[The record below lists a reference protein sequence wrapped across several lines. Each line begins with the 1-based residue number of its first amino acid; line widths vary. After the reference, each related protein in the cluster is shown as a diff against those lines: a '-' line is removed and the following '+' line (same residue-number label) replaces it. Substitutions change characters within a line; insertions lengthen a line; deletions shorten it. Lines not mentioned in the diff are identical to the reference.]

1 MPQAKRKCPALKAF
15 PPACHC
21 ILIFMLDY
29 EITTRDLKQL
39 LASDLSE
46 KPVVLDVR
54 EPWEFEAARI
64 EGSTL
69 ISMGDIPS
77 RAFNELDPEA
87 HIVTVCHHG
96 VRSMNVA
103 VWLRNQG
110 FENAQSLRGGIDAWS
125 AEIDPAVP
133 RY

>member
-1 MPQAKRKCPALKAF
+1 MN
-15 PPACHC
+15 
-21 ILIFMLDY
+21 MLDY
-29 EITTRDLKQL
+29 EITTQELGRL
-39 LASDLSE
+39 LSSDGSE
-46 KPVVLDVR
+46 RHILLDVR
-54 EPWEFEAARI
+54 EPWEHAAAHI
-64 EGSTL
+64 KGSTL
-69 ISMGDIPS
+69 MPMGDIPS
-77 RAFNELDPEA
+77 RAFQELDPEA
-87 HIVTVCHHG
+87 HIIAICHHG

>member
-1 MPQAKRKCPALKAF
+1 MN
-15 PPACHC
+15 
-21 ILIFMLDY
+21 MLDY
-29 EITTRDLKQL
+29 EITTQELGRL
-39 LASDLSE
+39 LNADGSE
-46 KPVVLDVR
+46 RHVLLDVR
-54 EPWEFEAARI
+54 EPWEYAAAHI
-64 EGSTL
+64 QGSTL
-69 ISMGDIPS
+69 MPMGDIPS
-77 RAFNELDPEA
+77 RAFQELDPEA
-87 HIVTVCHHG
+87 HIVAICHHG

>member
-1 MPQAKRKCPALKAF
+1 
-15 PPACHC
+15 
-21 ILIFMLDY
+21 MLDY
-29 EITTRDLKQL
+29 EITTQDLKQL
-39 LASDLSE
+39 LAADASE

-54 EPWEFEAARI
+54 EPWEFDAAHI
-64 EGSTL
+64 KGSTL
-69 ISMGDIPS
+69 IPMGDIPS